1 MAKVWLNLDLTKI
14 RINLDLVKS
23 RMIPDLA
30 EIRINPDFHLFKSG
44 FFIVLPDFDENCFI
58 NFDLPNFRTEPL
70 DGAQKNY
77 QCTKC
82 EKSFVQ
88 RASFRRHD
96 REVHQAHLTHQC
108 QFCEMQFTRK
118 EHLKRHVNKKHAEQ
132 FSAYYAGTK

>member
-1 MAKVWLNLDLTKI
+1 MAKFRMKPDLAKIRRNPDLAKI
-14 RINLDLVKS
+14 RI
-23 RMIPDLA
+23 IPDLA
-30 EIRINPDFHLFKSG
+30 KIRINPDFHLYKSG

-58 NFDLPNFRTEPL
+58 NFDLPNFQTEPV

-108 QFCEMQFTRK
+108 QFCEMQFTRR
-118 EHLKRHVNKKHAEQ
+118 EHLKRHVDRKHTGQ
-132 FSAYYAGTK
+132 FSAYYAGIK